1 MSLGG
6 WERRVSENVKAS
18 GERRRGVRWPA
29 GVAIVALLG
38 ALLAGCVKY
47 HGPVTVIGP
56 VDQYPVGRW
65 SPDLA
70 TNHLALDNGLY
81 LLPQYHL
88 ILVHLYTNDESITT
102 LGPSALH
109 GAVGVW
115 WVGLDDRAPGANAGT
130 LRWEPQCLRF
140 KTDGSGATYDLA
152 GDYLS
157 GPLPGN
163 LSRYPLSINPED
175 ASLRAALSAADEI
188 TNPRSGGASGTPA
201 YLAPHTGSCV

>member
-1 MSLGG
+1 MTSD
-6 WERRVSENVKAS
+6 AA
-18 GERRRGVRWPA
+18 RRRGAWWQA
-29 GVAIVALLG
+29 GVVIVALLG
-38 ALLAGCVKY
+38 ALVAGCASY
-47 HGPVTVIGP
+47 HGPVTVLGP

-70 TNHLALDNGLY
+70 ANHVTLDNGIY
-81 LLPQYHL
+81 LLPKYHL

-102 LGPSALH
+102 LGPGALH

-115 WVGLDDRAPGANAGT
+115 WVGLDDRAPGANAGA

-140 KTDGSGATYDLA
+140 KADGSGAAYDLA

-157 GPLPGN
+157 GPSPAS

-175 ASLRAALSAADEI
+175 ASLRAALSSADEI
-188 TNPRSGGASGTPA
+188 TVPRPNAASGTSA
-201 YLAPHTGSCV
+201 YLAPNTGSCA

>member
-1 MSLGG
+1 VGG
-6 WERRVSENVKAS
+6 A
-18 GERRRGVRWPA
+18 RWPA
-29 GVAIVALLG
+29 GAVIVALLG
-38 ALLAGCVKY
+38 ALVAGCASY
-47 HGPVTVIGP
+47 HGPVTVLGP

-70 TNHLALDNGLY
+70 ANHVAQGNGIY

-88 ILVHLYTNDESITT
+88 ILVHLYTDDESITT
-102 LGPSALH
+102 LGPGALH

-115 WVGLDDRAPGANAGT
+115 WVGLDDRAPGAGAGT

-140 KTDGSGATYDLA
+140 KADGSGAAYDLA

-157 GPLPGN
+157 GPSPGN

-175 ASLRAALSAADEI
+175 ASLRAALSTADEI
-188 TNPRSGGASGTPA
+188 ATPRTGGSGRAPA